1 MAPEPVDKALSREV
15 KRALSDAGLSAPAA
29 ARKLGWDRKR
39 IYRWIDGDVSP
50 RLEDIEAFAVAVGPL
65 RLEIGGTTKNTPAE
79 AGAAEEL
86 LRRWLGNDP
95 PPWANA
101 LTRQIV
107 SAIEGDRQAVVSAAI
122 EAAVD
127 VAERRLFED
136 SGPEAETPPTDPPPE
151 TEEGRPRPE
160 A

>member
-1 MAPEPVDKALSREV
+1 LFSSARLYKALKEAEYPDLPSERTV
-15 KRALSDAGLSAPAA
+15 RDWIKNDSAPKGA
-29 ARKLGWDRKR
+29 R
-39 IYRWIDGDVSP
+39 IYAAKALG
-50 RLEDIEAFAVAVGPL
+50 IEK
-65 RLEIGGTTKNTPAE
+65 ETPAE

-86 LRRWLGNDP
+86 LRRWLGNEP
-95 PPWANA
+95 PPWAQG
-101 LTRQIV
+101 LTDQIV

-127 VAERRLFED
+127 VAERRLFEGSD
-136 SGPEAETPPTDPPPE
+136 PEAETPPTDPPPE

>member
-1 MAPEPVDKALSREV
+1 VTHQPDADTEVQRLLKPLSTKWVEAVCGVTRETVATWRSGASQPRPDRWLKLVKAVRAILPEKE
-15 KRALSDAGLSAPAA
+15 
-29 ARKLGWDRKR
+29 
-39 IYRWIDGDVSP
+39 
-50 RLEDIEAFAVAVGPL
+50 EEA
-65 RLEIGGTTKNTPAE
+65 PAE

-95 PPWANA
+95 PPWAQG
-101 LTRQIV
+101 LTDQIV

-136 SGPEAETPPTDPPPE
+136 SGPEAETPPTDPPPA
-151 TEEGRPRPE
+151 TGGGRPRPE